1 MVDPK
6 MFGKGL
12 THVDQGDL
20 EDLVDYSLIGVRA
33 WRNWK
38 TRRA

>member
-1 MVDPK
+1 
-6 MFGKGL
+6 
-12 THVDQGDL
+12 
-20 EDLVDYSLIGVRA
+20 VRA